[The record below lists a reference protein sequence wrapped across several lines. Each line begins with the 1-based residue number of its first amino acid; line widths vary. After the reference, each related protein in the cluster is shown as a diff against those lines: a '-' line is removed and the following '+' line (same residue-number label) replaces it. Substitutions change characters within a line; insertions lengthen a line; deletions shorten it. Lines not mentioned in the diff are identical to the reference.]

1 MTKVNHLRII
11 GMIIFNIGMG
21 RLIGLPIIKT
31 SVVLNYILWI
41 LLAFFGNYL
50 IILITDEERCKKKT
64 EDVNDKE

>member
-21 RLIGLPIIKT
+21 RMMGLPIIKT
-31 SVVLNYILWI
+31 SAVLNYIVWI
-41 LLAFFGNYL
+41 LLALFSNYL

-64 EDVNDKE
+64 EEPS